1 MVLRN
6 TLGWNRETCAQ
17 AAVTTAATV
26 QNIERGKAPLQQEA
40 AELLEAETGC
50 NAEYLLHACRLWE
63 RDQLPPGRVELI
75 DITGKPFTFERYEAY
90 QRQAINDETRDT
102 AIADITTRVDLLL
115 GGLAPR
121 SHKFRST
128 YRRLIRLLNAERERS
143 GISDPEMVERARLR
157 TEAENRIM
165 TLEQLASEPDVSR
178 SPIWDATLLKKFG
191 PKRKVPVVIER
202 FPFWPFADRVGD
214 DEKFIN
220 PDRLSGQRTIWR
232 INLPDRRQLAIY
244 CDKITASGLSSQRLP
259 APGSNPPRRMED
271 EAAAYQKSL
280 SESAG
285 GSDTS
290 YYRPKKK
297 SRRAATPK
305 K

>member
-1 MVLRN
+1 MVLRT
-6 TLGWNRETCAQ
+6 TLGWNRETCGQ
-17 AAVTTAATV
+17 AAITTAATV

-63 RDQLPPGRVELI
+63 RDLLPPGRVELI

-102 AIADITTRVDLLL
+102 AIADIKTRVDLLL

-128 YRRLIRLLNAERERS
+128 YRRLIRLLNAERGRS

-165 TLEQLASEPDVSR
+165 TLGQLAAEPDVVH
-178 SPIWDATLLKKFG
+178 SPLWEHALIKKFG
-191 PKRKVPVVIER
+191 AKRRVPVVIER
-202 FPFWPFADRVGD
+202 FPFWPFVDRMGD

-232 INLPDRRQLAIY
+232 ITLPDKRQLAIN
-244 CDKITASGLSSQRLP
+244 CDKIIASGLSSVRLP
-259 APGSNPPRRMED
+259 APGVTTPRRLED
-271 EAAAYQKSL
+271 MAE
-280 SESAG
+280 ESRRDLAIAAG
-285 GSDTS
+285 GSETVIH
-290 YYRPKKK
+290 RRRKT
-297 SRRAATPK
+297 SRRK
-305 K
+305 KAR